1 MSYFAQLTKSQVAEL
16 YEIFK
21 FDFEVFD
28 YDPKQYFDAAKSDE
42 IEETNSEGIEN
53 IQLNFDRSKLLP
65 FS

>member
-1 MSYFAQLTKSQVAEL
+1 MSYYAQLKKSQVAML

-28 YDPKQYFDAAKSDE
+28 YDPKPYFDAAKDDE
-42 IEETNSEGIEN
+42 NEINSEGIEHVE
-53 IQLNFDRSKLLP
+53 LNFDRSKLLP